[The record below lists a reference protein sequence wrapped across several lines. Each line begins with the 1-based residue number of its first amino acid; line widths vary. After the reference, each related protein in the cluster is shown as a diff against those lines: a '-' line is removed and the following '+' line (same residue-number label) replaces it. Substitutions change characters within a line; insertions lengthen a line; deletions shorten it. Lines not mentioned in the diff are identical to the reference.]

1 MTSTMNVE
9 LAIPLLIQEGWLRHQ
24 EKMRSHSSGADGVV
38 GIDEVFQNAFFRRR
52 SHSRPPRPLLKR
64 RLRDFFLMSRPP
76 LLCQEGSGAPNS
88 FTPASTAPTRTP
100 SLVLQQ
106 PP

>member
-1 MTSTMNVE
+1 MNVR

-24 EKMRSHSSGADGVV
+24 EKDAKPPH
-38 GIDEVFQNAFFRRR
+38 RRR
-52 SHSRPPRPLLKR
+52 RGGWDCRSLPECILQKRFHSRPPRPLRQR

-88 FTPASTAPTRTP
+88 FTPSVTAHI
-100 SLVLQQ
+100 SLV
-106 PP
+106 PEKYARS